1 MKVQVQTLDQATTGD
16 IELADEVFALP
27 ARADVLAR
35 AVNWQMAKRR
45 QGTHKSKG
53 RGEVEGSTKKLFRQK
68 GTGNARVGNARTPH
82 RRGGGKAH
90 GPVVRSHEHDLTK
103 KFRRLAL
110 KTALSVKAAS
120 GQLVILDQA
129 KLEDAKTK
137 VLRAKF
143 DAFGWNSVLVIDGS
157 DLDEGFARAAR
168 NIPLVD
174 VLPQQGANVR
184 DILRRDTLVLTRDAV
199 AALEARLK

>member
-1 MKVQVQTLDQATTGD
+1 MKLQVHSLDQEAVGD

-27 ARADVLAR
+27 ARADILAR

-45 QGTHKSKG
+45 QGTHKIKG
-53 RGEVEGSTKKLFRQK
+53 RGEIAGSTRKLFRQK
-68 GTGNARVGNARTPH
+68 GTGNARMGNASTPQ

-90 GPVVRSHEHDLTK
+90 GPVVRSHNHDLTK

-110 KTALSVKAAS
+110 KTALSVKAAE
-120 GQLVILDQA
+120 GQLVVLDQA
-129 KLEDAKTK
+129 KLDDAKTK
-137 VLRAKF
+137 ALRAKF

-157 DLDEGFARAAR
+157 DLDEAFARAAR

>member
-1 MKVQVQTLDQATTGD
+1 MKLQVHSLDQEAVGD

-27 ARADVLAR
+27 ARADILAR

-45 QGTHKSKG
+45 QGTHKIKG
-53 RGEVEGSTKKLFRQK
+53 RGEIAGSTKKLFRQK
-68 GTGNARVGNARTPH
+68 GTGNARMGNASTPQ

-90 GPVVRSHEHDLTK
+90 GPVVRTHNHDLTK

-110 KTALSVKAAS
+110 KTALSVKAAE
-120 GQLVILDQA
+120 GQLVVLDQA
-129 KLEDAKTK
+129 KLDDAKTK
-137 VLRAKF
+137 ALRAKF

-157 DLDEGFARAAR
+157 DLDEAFARAAR

>member
-1 MKVQVQTLDQATTGD
+1 MKLQVHTLDQEAAGEID
-16 IELADEVFALP
+16 LADEVFALP
-27 ARADVLAR
+27 ARADILAR
-35 AVNWQMAKRR
+35 AVHWQMAKRR

-53 RGEVEGSTKKLFRQK
+53 RGEVAGSTKKLFRQK
-68 GTGNARVGNARTPH
+68 GTGNARMGNARTPQ

-110 KTALSVKAAS
+110 KTALSVKAAG

-129 KLEDAKTK
+129 KLDEAKTK
-137 VLRAKF
+137 VLSAKLA
-143 DAFGWNSVLVIDGS
+143 AFGWSSVLVIDGA

-168 NIPLVD
+168 NIPLMD

>member
-1 MKVQVQTLDQATTGD
+1 MKLQVHSLDQEAVGD

-27 ARADVLAR
+27 ARADILAR

-45 QGTHKSKG
+45 QGTHKTKG
-53 RGEVEGSTKKLFRQK
+53 RGEIRGSTRKLFRQK
-68 GTGNARVGNARTPH
+68 GTGNARMGNASTPQ

-90 GPVVRSHEHDLTK
+90 GPVVRTHNHDLTK

-120 GQLVILDQA
+120 GQLVVLDQA
-129 KLEDAKTK
+129 KLEEAKTK
-137 VLRAKF
+137 ALRAKF
-143 DAFGWNSVLVIDGS
+143 DAFGWNSVLVIDGP